1 MALRPNILEV
11 TLMWSAPAYSITTSD
26 NFRKTNAKFQKVFQ
40 VVTKPEA
47 VAADLYFDERFPSPA
62 DSFSEDFPFVAAEA
76 MSVDQIS
83 PIFWMAT
90 VDYNGE
96 IAYEEGKNDPSPLFA
111 PPRID
116 WDDVET
122 EEEADEDF
130 DGNPIATLNG
140 EAITG
145 VSVLIPD
152 QTVTI
157 KRNLLLFNPYVQA
170 RYRRSVNSDLFLGWP
185 PGTAKLVKLSASNVV
200 TKELAYWEVTG
211 QIRFRFPY
219 RTTPEKAWYS
229 RVMHKGYN
237 ERIEVFQKDISG
249 NPIPG
254 TGVLKV
260 VRAVDGNKEP
270 VTKEVLLDE
279 EGFRM
284 PEYPPGEPQIA
295 HWLEFKLYDSLPY
308 NALGLI

>member
-1 MALRPNILEV
+1 MALRPNVLEV

-96 IAYEEGKNDPSPLFA
+96 IAYEEGQSDPSPLFA

-122 EEEADEDF
+122 EEETDEDF
-130 DGNPIATLNG
+130 DGKPIQTKNK
-140 EAITG
+140 EPIEG
-145 VSVLIPD
+145 VAALIPD

-200 TKELAYWEVTG
+200 TKELTYWEVSG
-211 QIRFRFPY
+211 QVRFRFPY
-219 RTTPEKAWYS
+219 RTTPEKAWHK

-237 ERIEVFQKDISG
+237 ERIELSG
-249 NPIPG
+249 PG
-254 TGVLKV
+254 AGTAI
-260 VRAVDGNKEP
+260 VRAVDDNKEP
-270 VTKEVLLDE
+270 VTKEVLLDAR
-279 EGFRM
+279 GFRI
-284 PEYPPGEPQIA
+284 PEAAEGEVQIA

>member
-96 IAYEEGKNDPSPLFA
+96 IAYEEGQSDPSPLFA

-122 EEEADEDF
+122 EEETDEDF
-130 DGNPIATLNG
+130 GGKPIQTKNK
-140 EAITG
+140 EPIEG
-145 VSVLIPD
+145 VAALIPD

-200 TKELAYWEVTG
+200 TKELTYWEVTG
-211 QIRFRFPY
+211 QVRFRFPY
-219 RTTPEKAWYS
+219 RTTPEKAWYK
-229 RVMHKGYN
+229 RVRHEGYY
-237 ERIEVFQKDISG
+237 ERVTVSG
-249 NPIPG
+249 GG
-254 TGVLKV
+254 TKI
-260 VRAVDGNKEP
+260 VRAVDDNKEP
-270 VTKEVLLDE
+270 MTRKVLLDAQ
-279 EGFRM
+279 GFRLA
-284 PEYPPGEPQIA
+284 EAAEGEEQIA

>member
-40 VVTKPEA
+40 VVTKPESTE
-47 VAADLYFDERFPSPA
+47 ADLFFDERLPSPG
-62 DSFSEDFPFVAAEA
+62 DSFSSDFPFIYAEGT
-76 MSVDQIS
+76 SLTQVG

-90 VDYNGE
+90 VDYSGE
-96 IAYEEGKNDPSPLFA
+96 LALKEDETYDNPLFA

-122 EEEADEDF
+122 EEETDEDF
-130 DGNPIATLNG
+130 DGRPIQTKNG

-145 VSVLIPD
+145 VAALIPD

-211 QIRFRFPY
+211 QVRFRFPY
-219 RTTPEKAWYS
+219 RTTPEKAWYK

-237 ERIEVFQKDISG
+237 ERIELSG
-249 NPIPG
+249 PG
-254 TGVLKV
+254 AGTAI
-260 VRAVDGNKEP
+260 VRAVDDNKEP
-270 VTKEVLLDE
+270 VTKEVLLDAR
-279 EGFRM
+279 GFRI
-284 PEYPPGEPQIA
+284 PEAAEGEEQIA

>member
-1 MALRPNILEV
+1 MAIRPNILEV

-40 VVTKPEA
+40 VVTKPESTE
-47 VAADLYFDERFPSPA
+47 ADLFFDERLPSPG
-62 DSFSEDFPFVAAEA
+62 DRFSDDFPFIYAEGT
-76 MSVDQIS
+76 SLTQVG

-90 VDYNGE
+90 VDYSGE
-96 IAYEEGKNDPSPLFA
+96 LALKEDETYDNPLFA

-122 EEEADEDF
+122 EEETDEDF
-130 DGNPIATLNG
+130 DGKPIQTKNG

-145 VSVLIPD
+145 VAALIPD

-211 QIRFRFPY
+211 QVRFRFPY
-219 RTTPEKAWYS
+219 RTTPEKAWYK

-237 ERIEVFQKDISG
+237 ERIELSG
-249 NPIPG
+249 PG
-254 TGVLKV
+254 AGTAI
-260 VRAVDGNKEP
+260 VRAVDDNKEP
-270 VTKEVLLDE
+270 VTKEVLLDAR
-279 EGFRM
+279 GFRI
-284 PEYPPGEPQIA
+284 PEAAEGEVQIA

>member
-1 MALRPNILEV
+1 
-11 TLMWSAPAYSITTSD
+11 MWSAPAYSITTSD

-96 IAYEEGKNDPSPLFA
+96 IAYEEGQSDPSPLFA

-122 EEEADEDF
+122 EEETDEDF
-130 DGNPIATLNG
+130 DGRPIQTKNK
-140 EAITG
+140 EPIEG
-145 VSVLIPD
+145 VAALIPD

-211 QIRFRFPY
+211 QVRFRFPY
-219 RTTPEKAWYS
+219 RTTPERAWYK
-229 RVMHKGYN
+229 RVRHEGYY
-237 ERIEVFQKDISG
+237 ERVTVSG
-249 NPIPG
+249 GG
-254 TGVLKV
+254 TKI
-260 VRAVDGNKEP
+260 VRAVDDNKEP
-270 VTKEVLLDE
+270 MTRKVLLDAQ
-279 EGFRM
+279 GFRLA
-284 PEYPPGEPQIA
+284 EAAEGEEQIA
-295 HWLEFKLYDSLPY
+295 HWLEFKLYDFLPY

>member
-96 IAYEEGKNDPSPLFA
+96 IAYEEGQSDPSPLFA

-122 EEEADEDF
+122 EEETDEDF
-130 DGNPIATLNG
+130 DGRPIQTKNG

-145 VSVLIPD
+145 VAALIPD

-211 QIRFRFPY
+211 QVRFRFPY
-219 RTTPEKAWYS
+219 RTTPEKAWYK

-237 ERIEVFQKDISG
+237 ERIELSG
-249 NPIPG
+249 PG
-254 TGVLKV
+254 AGTAI
-260 VRAVDGNKEP
+260 VRAVDDNKEP
-270 VTKEVLLDE
+270 VTKEVLLDAR
-279 EGFRM
+279 GFRI
-284 PEYPPGEPQIA
+284 PEAAEGEVQIA

>member
-1 MALRPNILEV
+1 MAMRPNILEV

-96 IAYEEGKNDPSPLFA
+96 IAYEEGQSDPSPLFA

-122 EEEADEDF
+122 EEETDEDF
-130 DGNPIATLNG
+130 DGKPIQTKNK
-140 EAITG
+140 EPIEG
-145 VSVLIPD
+145 VAALIPD

-157 KRNLLLFNPYVQA
+157 KRNLLLFNPFVQA

-200 TKELAYWEVTG
+200 TKELTYWEVSG
-211 QIRFRFPY
+211 QVRFRFPY
-219 RTTPEKAWYS
+219 RTTPEKAWHK
-229 RVMHKGYN
+229 RVRHEGYY
-237 ERIEVFQKDISG
+237 ERVTASG
-249 NPIPG
+249 GSTKI
-254 TGVLKV
+254 
-260 VRAVDGNKEP
+260 VRAVDDNKEP
-270 VTKEVLLDE
+270 MTRKVLLDAQ
-279 EGFRM
+279 GFRLA
-284 PEYPPGEPQIA
+284 EAAEGEEQIA

>member
-40 VVTKPEA
+40 VVTKPESTE
-47 VAADLYFDERFPSPA
+47 ADLFFDERLPSTG
-62 DSFSEDFPFVAAEA
+62 DSFSSDFPFIYAEG
-76 MSVDQIS
+76 MSLDQVG

-90 VDYNGE
+90 VDYSGE
-96 IAYEEGKNDPSPLFA
+96 LAIKEDETYDNPLFA

-122 EEEADEDF
+122 EEETDEDF
-130 DGNPIATLNG
+130 DGKPIQTKNK
-140 EAITG
+140 EPIEG
-145 VSVLIPD
+145 VAALIPD

-211 QIRFRFPY
+211 QVRFRFPY
-219 RTTPEKAWYS
+219 RTTPEKAWYK
-229 RVMHKGYN
+229 RVRHEGYY
-237 ERIEVFQKDISG
+237 ERVNLSG
-249 NPIPG
+249 PG
-254 TGVLKV
+254 AGTAI
-260 VRAVDGNKEP
+260 VRAVDDNKEP
-270 VTKEVLLDE
+270 MTRKVLLDAN
-279 EGFRM
+279 GFRLA
-284 PEYPPGEPQIA
+284 EAAEGEEQIA

>member
-26 NFRKTNAKFQKVFQ
+26 NFRKTSAKFQKVFQ
-40 VVTKPEA
+40 VVTKPESTE
-47 VAADLYFDERFPSPA
+47 ADLFFDERFPSPG
-62 DSFSEDFPFVAAEA
+62 DSFSSDFPFIYAEGT
-76 MSVDQIS
+76 SLTQVG

-90 VDYNGE
+90 VDYSGE
-96 IAYEEGKNDPSPLFA
+96 LALKEDETYDNPLFA

-122 EEEADEDF
+122 EEETDEDF
-130 DGNPIATLNG
+130 DGKPIQTKNK
-140 EAITG
+140 EPIEG
-145 VSVLIPD
+145 VAALIPD

-170 RYRRSVNSDLFLGWP
+170 RYRRSVNSDFFLGWP

-211 QIRFRFPY
+211 QVRFRFPY
-219 RTTPEKAWYS
+219 RTTPEKAWYK
-229 RVMHKGYN
+229 RVRHEGYY
-237 ERIEVFQKDISG
+237 ERVTVSG
-249 NPIPG
+249 GG
-254 TGVLKV
+254 TKI
-260 VRAVDGNKEP
+260 VRAVDDNKEP
-270 VTKEVLLDE
+270 MTRKVLLNAQ
-279 EGFRM
+279 GFRLA
-284 PEYPPGEPQIA
+284 EAAEGEEQIA

>member
-96 IAYEEGKNDPSPLFA
+96 IAYEEGQSDPSPLFA

-122 EEEADEDF
+122 EEETDEDF
-130 DGNPIATLNG
+130 DGRAIQTKNKEPI
-140 EAITG
+140 EG
-145 VSVLIPD
+145 VAALIPD

-200 TKELAYWEVTG
+200 TKELTYWEVTG
-211 QIRFRFPY
+211 QVRFRFPY
-219 RTTPEKAWYS
+219 RTTPEKAWYK
-229 RVMHKGYN
+229 RVRHEGYY
-237 ERIEVFQKDISG
+237 ERITVSG
-249 NPIPG
+249 GG
-254 TGVLKV
+254 TKI
-260 VRAVDGNKEP
+260 VRAVDDNKEP
-270 VTKEVLLDE
+270 MTRKVLLDAQ
-279 EGFRM
+279 GFRLA
-284 PEYPPGEPQIA
+284 EAAEGEEQIA

>member
-1 MALRPNILEV
+1 MAIRPNVLEV

-96 IAYEEGKNDPSPLFA
+96 IAYEEGQSDPSPLFA

-122 EEEADEDF
+122 EEETDEDF
-130 DGNPIATLNG
+130 DGRPIQTKNG

-145 VSVLIPD
+145 VAALIPD

-211 QIRFRFPY
+211 QVRFRFPY
-219 RTTPEKAWYS
+219 RTTPEKAWYK

-237 ERIEVFQKDISG
+237 ERIELSG
-249 NPIPG
+249 PG
-254 TGVLKV
+254 AGTAI
-260 VRAVDGNKEP
+260 VRAVDDNKEP
-270 VTKEVLLDE
+270 VTKEVLLDAR
-279 EGFRM
+279 GFRI
-284 PEYPPGEPQIA
+284 PEAAEGEEQIA

>member
-96 IAYEEGKNDPSPLFA
+96 IAYEEGQSDPSPLFA

-122 EEEADEDF
+122 EEETDEDF
-130 DGNPIATLNG
+130 DGKPIQTKNK
-140 EAITG
+140 EPIEG
-145 VSVLIPD
+145 VAALIPD

-211 QIRFRFPY
+211 QVRFRFPY
-219 RTTPEKAWYS
+219 RTTPEKAWYK
-229 RVMHKGYN
+229 RVRHEGYY
-237 ERIEVFQKDISG
+237 ERVTVSG
-249 NPIPG
+249 GETKI
-254 TGVLKV
+254 
-260 VRAVDGNKEP
+260 VRAVDDNKEP
-270 VTKEVLLDE
+270 MTRKVLLDAQ
-279 EGFRM
+279 GFRLA
-284 PEYPPGEPQIA
+284 EAAEGEEQIA

>member
-1 MALRPNILEV
+1 MTLRPNILDV
-11 TLMWSAPAYSITTSD
+11 ALMWSAPAYSITTSD

-40 VVTKPEA
+40 VVTKPGSTE
-47 VAADLYFDERFPSPA
+47 ADLFFDERFPIPG
-62 DSFSEDFPFVAAEA
+62 DSFSNDFPFIYAEG
-76 MSVDQIS
+76 MSLDQVS
-83 PIFWMAT
+83 PIFWLAT
-90 VDYNGE
+90 VDYSGE
-96 IAYEEGKNDPSPLFA
+96 LALKEDETYDNPLFA

-130 DGNPIATLNG
+130 DGNPIQTINR
-140 EAITG
+140 EPIEG
-145 VSVLIPD
+145 VGALIPD

-170 RYRRSVNSDLFLGWP
+170 RYRRSVNSDTFLDWP

-200 TKELAYWEVTG
+200 TRELSYWEVTG

-229 RVMHKGYN
+229 RVRHEGYY
-237 ERIEVFQKDISG
+237 ERIELSG
-249 NPIPG
+249 PG
-254 TGVLKV
+254 AGIKI

-270 VTKEVLLDE
+270 MTRKVLLNAQ
-279 EGFRM
+279 GFRL
-284 PEYPPGEPQIA
+284 PEPAEGEQQIA

>member
-1 MALRPNILEV
+1 MAIRPNILEV

-40 VVTKPEA
+40 VVTKPESTE
-47 VAADLYFDERFPSPA
+47 ADLFFDERFPSPG
-62 DSFSEDFPFVAAEA
+62 DSFSSDFPFIYAEGT
-76 MSVDQIS
+76 SLTQVG

-90 VDYNGE
+90 VDYSGE
-96 IAYEEGKNDPSPLFA
+96 LALKEDETYDNPLFA

-122 EEEADEDF
+122 EEETDEDF
-130 DGNPIATLNG
+130 DGRPIQTKNG

-145 VSVLIPD
+145 VAALIPD

-200 TKELAYWEVTG
+200 TKELTYWEVTG
-211 QIRFRFPY
+211 QVRFRFPY
-219 RTTPEKAWYS
+219 RTTPEKAWYK

-237 ERIEVFQKDISG
+237 ERIELSG
-249 NPIPG
+249 PG
-254 TGVLKV
+254 AGTAI
-260 VRAVDGNKEP
+260 VRAVDDNKEP
-270 VTKEVLLDE
+270 VTKEVLLDAR
-279 EGFRM
+279 GFRI
-284 PEYPPGEPQIA
+284 PEAAEGEEQIA

>member
-1 MALRPNILEV
+1 MAIRPNILEV

-96 IAYEEGKNDPSPLFA
+96 IAYEEGQSDPSPLFA

-122 EEEADEDF
+122 EEETDEDF
-130 DGNPIATLNG
+130 DGRAIQTKNKEPI
-140 EAITG
+140 EG
-145 VSVLIPD
+145 VAALIPD

-200 TKELAYWEVTG
+200 TKELTYWEVTG
-211 QIRFRFPY
+211 QVRFRFPY
-219 RTTPEKAWYS
+219 RTTPEKAWYK
-229 RVMHKGYN
+229 RVRHEGYY
-237 ERIEVFQKDISG
+237 ERITVSG
-249 NPIPG
+249 GG
-254 TGVLKV
+254 TKI
-260 VRAVDGNKEP
+260 VRAVDDNKEP
-270 VTKEVLLDE
+270 MTRKVLLDAQ
-279 EGFRM
+279 GFRLA
-284 PEYPPGEPQIA
+284 EAAEGEEQIA

>member
-96 IAYEEGKNDPSPLFA
+96 IAYEEGQSDPSPLFA

-122 EEEADEDF
+122 EEETDEDF
-130 DGNPIATLNG
+130 NGKPIQTKNK
-140 EAITG
+140 EPIEG
-145 VSVLIPD
+145 VAALIPD

-170 RYRRSVNSDLFLGWP
+170 RYRRSVNSDFFLGWP

-211 QIRFRFPY
+211 QVRFRFPY
-219 RTTPEKAWYS
+219 RTTPEKAWYK
-229 RVMHKGYN
+229 RVRHEGYY
-237 ERIEVFQKDISG
+237 ERMTVSG
-249 NPIPG
+249 GG
-254 TGVLKV
+254 TKI
-260 VRAVDGNKEP
+260 VRAVDDNKEP
-270 VTKEVLLDE
+270 MTRKVLLDAQ
-279 EGFRM
+279 GFRLA
-284 PEYPPGEPQIA
+284 EAAEGEEQIA